1 MYKGSKSRCSP
12 VSLLH
17 RRQDPISTLPCTD
30 FKKKNHLGG
39 VVKKHLCYRD
49 IFNKYSRKSTS
60 YQKGCQDQ
68 KEPSIEQVYIS
79 KFFEN
84 SENVFTLLDGKS
96 AVLYESSYL
105 LLLTETHFSEGAL

>member
-1 MYKGSKSRCSP
+1 MGVEKP
-12 VSLLH
+12 
-17 RRQDPISTLPCTD
+17 QQQQ
-30 FKKKNHLGG
+30 KNPQ
-39 VVKKHLCYRD
+39 HLCYRD

-84 SENVFTLLDGKS
+84 SENVFTLLDGKT
-96 AVLYESSYL
+96 VLL
-105 LLLTETHFSEGAL
+105 